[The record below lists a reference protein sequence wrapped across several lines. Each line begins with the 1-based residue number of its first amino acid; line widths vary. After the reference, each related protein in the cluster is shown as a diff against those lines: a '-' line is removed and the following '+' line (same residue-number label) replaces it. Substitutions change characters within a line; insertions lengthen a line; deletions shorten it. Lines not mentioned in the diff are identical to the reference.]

1 MHVCVYEGKIIDMKN
16 FCFTVD
22 DNIRVFKELTQGVY
36 NSLFEHPYLRVY
48 KRLHEKYR
56 LKVQLNLFYQADEF
70 DLSQMTERFQEEWR
84 ANAHWLKLSF
94 HSRLENIKPYENAGY
109 DEVFTDCQNVHREIR
124 RFAGDEVLGKT
135 TTVHFCLAN
144 SEGLAALQDNGV
156 RGLLGL
162 YGTQV
167 EPRLSYQS
175 TTAQGERIRKGEI
188 VESDGIAYA
197 GIDIVLNCFDK
208 EEILRQLNALASRD
222 LIKVMIHEQ
231 YFYPDYPLYQPDF
244 EEKLDAA
251 FAYLCHNG
259 YQSRLFE
266 ELL

>member
-1 MHVCVYEGKIIDMKN
+1 MKN

-135 TTVHFCLAN
+135 TTVHFCLATR
-144 SEGLAALQDNGV
+144 EGLAALQDNGV

-197 GIDIVLNCFDK
+197 GIDIVLNCFSK
-208 EEILRQLNALASRD
+208 QEILQILQGLLGRKC
-222 LIKVMIHEQ
+222 IKVMIHEQ
-231 YFYPDYPLYQPDF
+231 YFYPDYFNYQQDF
-244 EEKLDAA
+244 EQKL
-251 FAYLCHNG
+251 FATFALLCEQG
-259 YQSRLFE
+259 YQSEFFE
-266 ELL
+266 NII